1 MFYLR
6 QFINNNNNNSVI
18 INLVLWSSNT
28 IAKIIILYH
37 SFYDKPIIYSIKNG
51 FDKIIGNV
59 FTPKYLINITVM
71 RKSDDDDDDDDDD
84 DKSNNFYIID
94 ETNYSLNNIHDY
106 NMLLPKIPLYNTSH
120 LITIKY
126 NNMSCVHTKCR
137 FLENNILENNILENN
152 ILENRPSKI
161 SNVDFLTVQYTHYK
175 MDYTIDLVLP
185 KYLFF
190 CGNEILSNVFI
201 LKLLKQQSLY
211 YVFDKHYNIQLI
223 DSNISQI
230 NLTYNEYIILF
241 KDHYN
246 IIRSKQS
253 LIYKGKQNI
262 IKDDGLFCDYYEM
275 Q

>member
-6 QFINNNNNNSVI
+6 QFINNNNSVI
-18 INLVLWSSNT
+18 LNIAFWSSNT
-28 IAKIIILYH
+28 IAKIIILYNG
-37 SFYDKPIIYSIKNG
+37 FYDKPIIYSIKNG
-51 FDKIIGNV
+51 FDKIISNV

-71 RKSDDDDDDDDDD
+71 RKNNNSDDDDD
-84 DKSNNFYIID
+84 IID

-106 NMLLPKIPLYNTSH
+106 NMLLPKLPLYNTSH

-137 FLENNILENNILENN
+137 FLENTILENNILA
-152 ILENRPSKI
+152 NRPSKI

-185 KYLFF
+185 KHLFF
-190 CGNEILSNVFI
+190 CGNEILSNIFI

-211 YVFDKHYNIQLI
+211 YVFDKHYNIQII

-246 IIRSKQS
+246 IISSKKKTLCNEQTTTEF
-253 LIYKGKQNI
+253 YM
-262 IKDDGLFCDYYEM
+262 DY
-275 Q
+275 